1 MLVGTQ
7 STSEINMAGM
17 CDMDLIMRLHQYAYN
32 PSVYKPNPY
41 VDVSKLNLGAYM
53 QDMFGQDVLSAAEQE
68 VVAPLATT
76 DISTLEQSP
85 ERLGQAPLAAVT
97 PIPLGD
103 MPFIFDLGYSQG
115 HLQDH
120 AKQTVTALQACG
132 IPTSPSRPA
141 PASFLPEMESRLLH
155 STSLDFLDSLGPD
168 VGVGAD
174 EEFGS
179 QDSILQDE
187 FDDEPRYTDLSCPS
201 SDFTQADISSP
212 IDFQPPFHGLA
223 TPEDD
228 NEFEIYAFGADY
240 TPAPVRT
247 SRRLSHSSLLSEP
260 IAEAPKPKA
269 RKRKAAV
276 SDVEN
281 EENVDP
287 DMPAQKKIR
296 QKAETRREQCKI
308 ACIHCK
314 KACKKCDNLRPCTRC
329 CRMGYADSCLDA
341 PRKERPKSVRRG
353 HYGKKNNNDFRLET
367 ASDSGNEWSPSSS
380 EYSRSSSFNEYSCS
394 SPMSFEHLSS
404 PAPSSLYDSD
414 CEFTPNASNRTA
426 AYLATPLTSKASKNG
441 TSPDRHYVSPLNI
454 FAPPV
459 QSRRRLHGRRDD

>member
-1 MLVGTQ
+1 
-7 STSEINMAGM
+7 
-17 CDMDLIMRLHQYAYN
+17 MRLHQYAYN

-68 VVAPLATT
+68 VVAPLVT
-76 DISTLEQSP
+76 DVSTLEQSP

-103 MPFIFDLGYSQG
+103 MPFIFDLGYTQE

-120 AKQTVTALQACG
+120 AKQTVPALQACG
-132 IPTSPSRPA
+132 IPTSPPRPA

-155 STSLDFLDSLGPD
+155 STSVDFLDSLGPD

-179 QDSILQDE
+179 QDSILQEE
-187 FDDEPRYTDLSCPS
+187 FDDEPRYTDLPCPS

-247 SRRLSHSSLLSEP
+247 GRRLSHSSLLSEP
-260 IAEAPKPKA
+260 IAEAPKPKP

-276 SDVEN
+276 SDDEN

-287 DMPAQKKIR
+287 DMPAQKKVR

-308 ACIHCK
+308 ACIH
-314 KACKKCDNLRPCTRC
+314 
-329 CRMGYADSCLDA
+329 YSCLDA
-341 PRKERPKSVRRG
+341 PRKERPKGMRRG

-380 EYSRSSSFNEYSCS
+380 DYSRSSSFNEYACS
-394 SPMSFEHLSS
+394 SPVSFEHLSS

-414 CEFTPNASNRTA
+414 CEFTPIASNRTA
-426 AYLATPLTSKASKNG
+426 AYLATPLTSKTSKNG

-459 QSRRRLHGRRDD
+459 QSRRRLHSRNDD